1 MALHSVA
8 LATVRFSYGQ
18 GYWFDFSYSYLLY
31 QGGATYMMTKNR
43 QSVYNRSWYD
53 HEIKFD
59 KKRRR
64 KEYNRRVRHMKI
76 DENAC
81 SRGYI
86 KQFRRLEWNT
96 IS

>member
-1 MALHSVA
+1 
-8 LATVRFSYGQ
+8 
-18 GYWFDFSYSYLLY
+18 
-31 QGGATYMMTKNR
+31 MMTKNR

-86 KQFRRLEWNT
+86 K
-96 IS
+96 